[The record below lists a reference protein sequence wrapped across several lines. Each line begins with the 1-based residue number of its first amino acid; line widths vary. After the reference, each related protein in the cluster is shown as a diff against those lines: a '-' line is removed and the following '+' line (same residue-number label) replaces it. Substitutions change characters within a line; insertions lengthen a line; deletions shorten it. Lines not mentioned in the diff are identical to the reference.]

1 MSMIKTGEIRPTVTP
16 DTEQRLDKTAKSDV
30 RDQIRK
36 LDDDP
41 AKRLS
46 DRLAAKLK

>member
-1 MSMIKTGEIRPTVTP
+1 MIKTGEIRPNVTP
-16 DTEQRLDKTAKSDV
+16 DTENRLDKSAQSDPKA
-30 RDQIRK
+30 QIRK
-36 LDDDP
+36 LDDDQ